1 MEVGARPRKII
12 ARWQIVEE
20 KVSDV
25 HDEGSSSNGSV
36 VGVGIQKPVAVLAR
50 KRLQWLGV
58 LLLPEPV
65 LKVDVVHIAAGE
77 LTVQIRGRYLGR
89 IAG

>member
-1 MEVGARPRKII
+1 
-12 ARWQIVEE
+12 
-20 KVSDV
+20 
-25 HDEGSSSNGSV
+25 
-36 VGVGIQKPVAVLAR
+36 
-50 KRLQWLGV
+50 